1 LGWKD
6 SAISS
11 VIPGRGASGVC
22 REQDRADG
30 PSHPQ
35 WSAPTMRPPARWL
48 APALT
53 LAAAFGAAGPAGAQ
67 VRETQVVDRS
77 TAVLVELSRI
87 PEGGIPPSL
96 LRSAEGIAIIPGMIK
111 AGFLASARFGRGVVL
126 VKSKQQVWSEP
137 VFVTLAGGGFGF
149 QVGAQATDLILV
161 FTNRRA
167 IDGFLVGRGKF
178 TLGADASVAAGPL
191 GRQVGAGT
199 DVRLQ
204 SEILTYSRSR
214 GLFAGVSLEGASL
227 SLDWKANVA
236 YYGDVASPGEVLAG
250 RVKAEPPSAAKLR
263 GWLTYFS
270 GTPAA
275 GTPTAPADPNA
286 PPPPPE
292 GLDVLPPEAPPAA
305 GDALPPEAPPASTV
319 TGPPVATSATVPSR
333 RLRGWRRAGTAP
345 APAAAIVEPPLA
357 PEAAGPR

>member
-1 LGWKD
+1 
-6 SAISS
+6 
-11 VIPGRGASGVC
+11 
-22 REQDRADG
+22 
-30 PSHPQ
+30 
-35 WSAPTMRPPARWL
+35 MRPRARLL
-48 APALT
+48 APVFPMILAL
-53 LAAAFGAAGPAGAQ
+53 GVPAGPAVAQ
-67 VRETQVVDRS
+67 VRETQVVDRA

-87 PEGGIPPSL
+87 PEDGIPPSL
-96 LRSAEGIAIIPGMIK
+96 LRGAEGIAIIPGVIK

-149 QVGAQATDLILV
+149 QAGAQATDLILV

-191 GRQVGAGT
+191 GRQVSAGT

-236 YYGDVASPGEVLAG
+236 YYGEVASPGEVLAG
-250 RVKAEPPSAAKLR
+250 RIKAEPPSAAKLR
-263 GWLTYFS
+263 GWLTHFS
-270 GTPAA
+270 GTPPA
-275 GTPTAPADPNA
+275 GSTKAPGAPADPNA
-286 PPPPPE
+286 GPLPE
-292 GLDVLPPEAPPAA
+292 AADPLPPEAPPAN
-305 GDALPPEAPPASTV
+305 GDDLPPEAPTSTV
-319 TGPPVATSATVPSR
+319 TGPPVATSATVPAR
-333 RLRGWRRAGTAP
+333 RLRGWRRAGTAT
-345 APAAAIVEPPLA
+345 ATATAIGEPPLA